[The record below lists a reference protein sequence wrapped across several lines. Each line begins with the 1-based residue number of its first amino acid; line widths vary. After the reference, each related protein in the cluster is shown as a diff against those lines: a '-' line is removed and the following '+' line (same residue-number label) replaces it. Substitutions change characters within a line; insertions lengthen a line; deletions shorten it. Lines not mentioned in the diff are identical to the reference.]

1 MSIFNN
7 FFGAGQ
13 TDETPEFTAL
23 LEECLESLRF
33 MTTNHSAWRIEQAER
48 WDLDQDV
55 GELVFTFPDGVVK
68 APAQII
74 GTFDTTTSM
83 WMWAWANPSID
94 ETLTRDALQVLDYG
108 RRHRIARLTTETWK
122 GEEMDGWYMTALATC
137 LCRANGGYRG
147 PTDTTF
153 VFMTFGRVT
162 GSLFD
167 GKLVIDV
174 ENSVAYPAPDFSH
187 VTSMETVMRLVSEG
201 KLIKLLL
208 LPKKFSGADIPEN
221 TVYVPPAILKIQ
233 DQISREIL
241 PLVEKGLDVHFGCEP
256 EYKEDSFVPAKIH
269 YQASHPETNWHFE
282 RTIDI
287 W

>member
-1 MSIFNN
+1 MPTNLKL
-7 FFGAGQ
+7 
-13 TDETPEFTAL
+13 DETPEFAAL

-33 MTTNHSAWRIEQAER
+33 MTTNHSVWRIEQAER
-48 WDLDQDV
+48 WDLNQDV
-55 GELVFTFPDGVVK
+55 GDLVFTFPDGVVK

-83 WMWAWANPSID
+83 WMWAWANPSIG
-94 ETLTRDALQVLDYG
+94 EFLKRDALQVLDYG

-122 GEEMDGWYMTALATC
+122 AEEMDGWYMTALATC
-137 LCRANGGYRG
+137 LCRANGAYRG

-153 VFMTFGRVT
+153 VFMTFGHVT

-167 GKLVIDV
+167 GKLEIDV
-174 ENSVAYPAPDFSH
+174 ADSVAYPAPDFST

-208 LPKKFSGADIPEN
+208 FPKKFSGTDIPEN
-221 TVYVPPAILKIQ
+221 IVYVPPAILKIQ
-233 DQISREIL
+233 DQISREII
-241 PLVEKGLDVHFGCEP
+241 PLVEKGFGVQFSCKP
-256 EYKEDSFVPAKIH
+256 EYREDSFVPAKIH